1 MKAALTFMLLLPVFG
16 LSQTVHE
23 IPFASGNNT
32 IELTIANNSNISQEQ
47 VKVEVETVPSWIR
60 FTSSQQ
66 TLAQVGGN
74 EEKTAVFTFSVEK
87 TAPINTEQTLSFI
100 VTGLTGQS
108 WTKTITLTVAPP
120 EQFELYQNYPN
131 PFNPATTI
139 SYQLPRD
146 AAVTLKIFNLI
157 GQELHVLSNAERSAG
172 FHQETWDASRHSSG
186 AYIYELLARTNDGKQ
201 TVARKRMMVVK

>member
-1 MKAALTFMLLLPVFG
+1 MKFALICILLLPILALG
-16 LSQTVHE
+16 QTVHE

-32 IELTIANNSNISQEQ
+32 IELTIANTSNISQEQ

-66 TLAQVGGN
+66 TLAQLSGN

-87 TAPINTEQTLSFI
+87 TAPVNMEQTLSFI
-100 VTGLTGQS
+100 VTGPTGQS
-108 WTKTITLTVAPP
+108 WNKMITLTVAPP

-146 AAVTLKIFNLI
+146 AVVTLKIFNFI
-157 GQELHVLSNAERSAG
+157 GQELHVLSNVERSAG

-186 AYIYELLARTNDGKQ
+186 AYIYELLASTNDGQQ